1 MSSDHVERVAR
12 IDAMLDRCRDR
23 GNVRLSH
30 LEAARNELAELT
42 KEHGAALNELERLR
56 AERGEVPQPVPSL
69 GQAYANGWYDA
80 LVHLRMPGWAER
92 EAGWRKY
99 MAEVEARAPQ
109 RPEHATTTCAFPGCV
124 HPDHQAE
131 NADALKFAADMDR
144 LRKADP
150 GGAQLVE
157 QILSERTGLSDRQA
171 KLLAAI
177 QREGGEWAPVRAQGV
192 LTEAG
197 YELTKERAHQIMKQ
211 LAERGYLE
219 PVRPR
224 AYTYRL
230 KAEAP
235 QQTENGSVK

>member
-1 MSSDHVERVAR
+1 MSEIDHV
-12 IDAMLDRCRDR
+12 
-23 GNVRLSH
+23 
-30 LEAARNELAELT
+30 AELRAFADAWRESDARDSAHSPGEDGRRYFGNSWFQVPGT
-42 KEHGAALNELERLR
+42 DVKLTEPQLRAALDELERLR
-56 AERGEVPQPVPSL
+56 TERDGETIAAKLRDAIRQINQWTARMDAYWPGWRELFEVP
-69 GQAYANGWYDA
+69 A
-80 LVHLRMPGWAER
+80 
-92 EAGWRKY
+92 
-99 MAEVEARAPQ
+99 VESAKA
-109 RPEHATTTCAFPGCV
+109 
-124 HPDHQAE
+124 
-131 NADALKFAADMDR
+131 KFAADMDR
-144 LRKADP
+144 LWKNDP
-150 GGAQLVE
+150 GGAQWVE
-157 QILSERTGLSDRQA
+157 QILSERTGLSGRQA

-219 PVRPR
+219 QVRPR